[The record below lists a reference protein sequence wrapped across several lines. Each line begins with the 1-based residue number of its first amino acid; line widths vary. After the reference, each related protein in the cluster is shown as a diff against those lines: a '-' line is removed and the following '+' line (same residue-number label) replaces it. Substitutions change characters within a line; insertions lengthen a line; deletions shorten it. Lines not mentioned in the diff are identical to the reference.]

1 MSKQKVSVGMELAY
15 SEALSYMKA
24 LVKGMESGRINVES
38 GEESVTLVPSE
49 RIAIKVEAKVKKD
62 KQKFA
67 FELSWADYSEPTLI
81 ISDSKPET
89 AGEAPKEE
97 TPAEEKKIEDKKE
110 GDKKVKKDKK
120 EKSEKKS
127 KEKKESKDKKEDKG
141 KKK

>member
-1 MSKQKVSVGMELAY
+1 MSKQKVSVSMELAY
-15 SEALSYMKA
+15 SEALSYMKD

-67 FELSWADYSEPTLI
+67 FELSWADQAEPTLV

-89 AGEAPKEE
+89 AGEAPV
-97 TPAEEKKIEDKKE
+97 EEKKIEDRKEDDKKE
-110 GDKKVKKDKK
+110 KKDKK
-120 EKSEKKS
+120 EKAEKQSKGEKEP
-127 KEKKESKDKKEDKG
+127 KEKKDKKETKG
-141 KKK
+141 QKK

>member
-1 MSKQKVSVGMELAY
+1 MSKQKVSVSMELAY

-67 FELSWADYSEPTLI
+67 FELSWADHSEPTLI

-97 TPAEEKKIEDKKE
+97 TPAEEKKIEDKK
-110 GDKKVKKDKK
+110 VKKDKK

-127 KEKKESKDKKEDKG
+127 KEKKDSKDKKEDKG